1 MKLPYER
8 RKSLIGLLCVSPWI
22 IGFLCLYLYPLVQS
36 VRYSLSDL
44 TFQAG
49 TLNVRFVGWENYK
62 TAFLSDPVF
71 VRILTATLKDMLYQ
85 VPIILI
91 YSMIV
96 ALLLNH
102 KFRGRAV
109 MRSIFF
115 LPVIIATGVVMNIMK
130 TDTVS
135 MLMMSDAGSSSMF
148 KADMFQTML
157 QETGVESSVV
167 NAVIDAANNVFDL
180 SWRSGIQILLF
191 LAGLQ
196 SVPRPLYEASAMD
209 GCTAWER
216 YWKVTFPIMTPILMI
231 NLIYTIVDHFTSF
244 DNAVMQSIMEYSSQL
259 KYAYSSTL
267 AWIYFAAIIGI
278 LLLAAFLMRRRMSYL
293 DL

>member
-167 NAVIDAANNVFDL
+167 NAVIDAANNIFDL

>member
-1 MKLPYER
+1 
-8 RKSLIGLLCVSPWI
+8 
-22 IGFLCLYLYPLVQS
+22 
-36 VRYSLSDL
+36 
-44 TFQAG
+44 
-49 TLNVRFVGWENYK
+49 
-62 TAFLSDPVF
+62 
-71 VRILTATLKDMLYQ
+71 MLYQ

-209 GCTAWER
+209 VCTAWER

>member
-36 VRYSLSDL
+36 VHYSLSDL

-167 NAVIDAANNVFDL
+167 NAVIDAANNIFDL

>member
-8 RKSLIGLLCVSPWI
+8 RKSLIGWLCISPWV
-22 IGFLCLYLYPLVQS
+22 IGFLCLYLYPLIQS

-44 TFQAG
+44 ALQAG
-49 TLNVRFVGWENYK
+49 ALNIRFIGLENYK
-62 TAFLSDPVF
+62 TAFFSDPVF
-71 VRILTATLKDMLYQ
+71 IRTLTATLKDMLYQ
-85 VPIILI
+85 VPTILI

-109 MRSIFF
+109 MRAIFF

-148 KADMFQTML
+148 KADMFKNML
-157 QETGVESSVV
+157 QEMGVKGSIV
-167 NAVIDAANNVFDL
+167 NFVMDTANNIFDL

-196 SVPRPLYEASAMD
+196 SVPKSLYEASAID

-244 DNAVMQSIMEYSSQL
+244 DNAVMQSIMDYSSKL
-259 KYAYSSTL
+259 KYAYSATL

-278 LLLAAFLMRRRMSYL
+278 LLLTAFLLRRKTSYL
-293 DL
+293 DM

>member
-231 NLIYTIVDHFTSF
+231 NLSYTLVDHFTSF

-267 AWIYFAAIIGI
+267 AWIYFAAIIDI

>member
-167 NAVIDAANNVFDL
+167 NAVIDAANNIFDL

-209 GCTAWER
+209 GCTAWLLE
-216 YWKVTFPIMTPILMI
+216 KFQ
-231 NLIYTIVDHFTSF
+231 TSWT
-244 DNAVMQSIMEYSSQL
+244 E
-259 KYAYSSTL
+259 
-267 AWIYFAAIIGI
+267 
-278 LLLAAFLMRRRMSYL
+278 
-293 DL
+293 

>member
-62 TAFLSDPVF
+62 TAFLTDPVF

-167 NAVIDAANNVFDL
+167 NAVIDAANNIFDL

>member
-49 TLNVRFVGWENYK
+49 MLNVRFVGWENYK

-167 NAVIDAANNVFDL
+167 NAVIDAANNIFDL

>member
-167 NAVIDAANNVFDL
+167 NAVIEAANNIFDL

>member
-49 TLNVRFVGWENYK
+49 MLNVRFVGWENYK

-167 NAVIDAANNVFDL
+167 NAVIDAANNIFDL

-278 LLLAAFLMRRRMSYL
+278 LLLAAFLLRRRMSYL

>member
-36 VRYSLSDL
+36 VRYSLSNL

-167 NAVIDAANNVFDL
+167 NAVIDAANNIFDL